1 MSQWQPVKDFR
12 KKFKHV
18 SGISVIAELRNLN
31 SITYNNSGD
40 IHIHYIVI
48 YNTQNVEAQLIFY
61 YFTFVYIKKVYIN
74 YKDKDTLL
82 LLHLQSHTSD
92 SC

>member
-1 MSQWQPVKDFR
+1 MHARHTYQYFFIYTMSQWQPVKDFR

-40 IHIHYIVI
+40 IHIHYIVVH
-48 YNTQNVEAQLIFY
+48 NTQNVE
-61 YFTFVYIKKVYIN
+61 V
-74 YKDKDTLL
+74 
-82 LLHLQSHTSD
+82 H
-92 SC
+92 